1 LCGKYAQVWES
12 WWREGG
18 EIETMDDLVFCL
30 DPQAHLVSK
39 GYDLARWRHPERC
52 EYHFDSQTCTGLR
65 NLLGGDGGEE
75 EEG

>member
-1 LCGKYAQVWES
+1 MQVWES

-18 EIETMDDLVFCL
+18 EIETMSDDLVFCL

-39 GYDLARWRHPERC
+39 EYSLARRRHPERH
-52 EYHFDSQTCTGLR
+52 EYHLDSQTCAGPR